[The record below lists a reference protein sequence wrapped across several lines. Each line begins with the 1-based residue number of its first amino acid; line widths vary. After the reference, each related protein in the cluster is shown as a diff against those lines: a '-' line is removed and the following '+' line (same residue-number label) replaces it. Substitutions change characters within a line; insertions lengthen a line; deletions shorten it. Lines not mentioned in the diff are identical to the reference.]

1 LCDKPKNWEKLFAQ
15 VSTQAFFKLLQKRTS
30 NLNVFKKLIFTFL
43 YAIWLTFDVNNANC
57 LEANT

>member
-1 LCDKPKNWEKLFAQ
+1 
-15 VSTQAFFKLLQKRTS
+15 LQKRTS

-57 LEANT
+57 LEATK